1 MPKEFHYDVV
11 QHFETITTNEA
22 STGTK
27 YTKELNLVSYNDADP
42 VYDIRNWTHM
52 ANGEDRIGKGITL
65 SFDEI
70 RRLRDI
76 LNGMDELRDE

>member
-52 ANGEDRIGKGITL
+52 ANG
-65 SFDEI
+65 
-70 RRLRDI
+70 
-76 LNGMDELRDE
+76 